1 MFAKLIVFDGP
12 RSPEFVAAA
21 NRAGQERIM
30 PLLAADPVFRPAH
43 RGSYIL
49 QAADGAR
56 VVLMLADTEAALDHA
71 EKLVSESELLPG
83 EDPALLPGPD
93 LVSKYEVV
101 YSAGPRFT
109 EIDNS

>member
-21 NRAGQERIM
+21 NRAGRERIM
-30 PLLAADPVFRPAH
+30 PLLAADPAFLPAH

-56 VVLMLADTEAALDHA
+56 AVLLLADTEAALDHA

-83 EDPALLPGPD
+83 EDPALLPAPD
-93 LVSKYEVV
+93 RMGNYEVV
-101 YSAGPRFT
+101 YAAGPRFT